1 MTDTMKHSAS
11 DLQLQL
17 ARQIAE
23 NIISGGLQSGQHLRE
38 TELSATLN
46 VSRSPVR
53 AALGLLFSEGLVDK
67 EANRGFFVRAAHDDF
82 LAFLDRLPKTDDE
95 IIKEA
100 IARDWFEGAVP
111 KEMSEGEIRKRYSL
125 GRLTAQRILNS
136 LSDEGIISRLP
147 GYGWQF
153 EPTLNSQDAHDESY
167 DFRMIIEPSGMISQ
181 SFELDGPGAE
191 FQEYRHRNIL
201 CAEPENWN
209 SAELFRLDADF
220 HLFLANCSQNRYV
233 IQAMQQ
239 QNKLRRLL
247 EYNSLLHAGR
257 LRDSCMEHLE
267 ILESLVKGDRTRAAN
282 SMIIHL
288 QKAKDA
294 GPWGHDASLRQS
306 QSTPIGPK

>member
-1 MTDTMKHSAS
+1 MNDTMKHSVS

-23 NIISGGLQSGQHLRE
+23 NIINGGIQPGQHLRE
-38 TELSATLN
+38 AELSATLN

-53 AALGLLFSEGLVDK
+53 AALGLLFNETLVDK
-67 EANRGFFVRAAHDDF
+67 EANRGFFVRATQDEF
-82 LAFLDRLPKTDDE
+82 IAFLDRLPKTDDE
-95 IIKEA
+95 LIKEA

-111 KEMSEGEIRKRYSL
+111 KEMSEGEIRKRYAL

-136 LSDEGIISRLP
+136 LSDEGIVSRLP

-167 DFRMIIEPSGMISQ
+167 DFRMIIEPSGMTSQ

-191 FQEYRHRNIL
+191 FQEYRHRSIL
-201 CAEPENWN
+201 SAEPENWN

-257 LRDSCMEHLE
+257 LRDSCMEPLE

-282 SMIIHL
+282 SMLIHL

-306 QSTPIGPK
+306 QSTPIAPK

>member
-136 LSDEGIISRLP
+136 LSDEDHFTIAGL
-147 GYGWQF
+147 W
-153 EPTLNSQDAHDESY
+153 
-167 DFRMIIEPSGMISQ
+167 
-181 SFELDGPGAE
+181 
-191 FQEYRHRNIL
+191 
-201 CAEPENWN
+201 
-209 SAELFRLDADF
+209 
-220 HLFLANCSQNRYV
+220 LAV
-233 IQAMQQ
+233 
-239 QNKLRRLL
+239 
-247 EYNSLLHAGR
+247 
-257 LRDSCMEHLE
+257 
-267 ILESLVKGDRTRAAN
+267 
-282 SMIIHL
+282 
-288 QKAKDA
+288 
-294 GPWGHDASLRQS
+294 
-306 QSTPIGPK
+306 

>member
-111 KEMSEGEIRKRYSL
+111 KEGASAAALSPPPTTVNAFVSAIACATVRVPASKRGSS
-125 GRLTAQRILNS
+125 N
-136 LSDEGIISRLP
+136 
-147 GYGWQF
+147 
-153 EPTLNSQDAHDESY
+153 
-167 DFRMIIEPSGMISQ
+167 M
-181 SFELDGPGAE
+181 
-191 FQEYRHRNIL
+191 
-201 CAEPENWN
+201 
-209 SAELFRLDADF
+209 
-220 HLFLANCSQNRYV
+220 
-233 IQAMQQ
+233 
-239 QNKLRRLL
+239 
-247 EYNSLLHAGR
+247 
-257 LRDSCMEHLE
+257 
-267 ILESLVKGDRTRAAN
+267 
-282 SMIIHL
+282 
-288 QKAKDA
+288 
-294 GPWGHDASLRQS
+294 
-306 QSTPIGPK
+306 PIGPFQNTVRASMITSLNAAAVPGPMSKPLAPSGRRMPKVAYSPLASTPVRSSGRWMVLPLALDCSSRRLHVST